1 MFAEAYQIKTG
12 GSLKGADARAALM
25 KAMEDGKVKSDILPL
40 VSQLMNE
47 LSKGGIEKARTSS
60 IAEQA
65 RFQNTQTRMLMN
77 FSESGGES
85 GFARLWRTAAD
96 AMREMD
102 RMAPRIGEFFDKGTQ
117 FLRQAV
123 LLPQSIGRMFD
134 GRDSNFQKW
143 LFGEGETGE
152 KVMTM
157 MFNIKDLFSGFAD
170 LGKLAFEGWSQL
182 FGFLKEQ
189 GFIDTLLEK
198 LITLQRSLLL
208 VIDAVKTAS
217 EGDLSG
223 AFGKMRD
230 ATILA
235 APDMASGV
243 LMGFKSQEEVLAEKA
258 RILEPFR
265 AEDEKRKALRDP
277 ASIFYNDAAG
287 YDQFQKD
294 KALAA
299 AYDQKTG
306 NSSSSTSFSFGD
318 INVTL
323 PEGAGA
329 DDAQRA
335 QMFANMLQNA
345 INEAIPSFN
354 TTQ

>member
-1 MFAEAYQIKTG
+1 M
-12 GSLKGADARAALM
+12 
-25 KAMEDGKVKSDILPL
+25 
-40 VSQLMNE
+40 
-47 LSKGGIEKARTSS
+47 
-60 IAEQA
+60 
-65 RFQNTQTRMLMN
+65 
-77 FSESGGES
+77 
-85 GFARLWRTAAD
+85 
-96 AMREMD
+96 
-102 RMAPRIGEFFDKGTQ
+102 
-117 FLRQAV
+117 
-123 LLPQSIGRMFD
+123 
-134 GRDSNFQKW
+134 
-143 LFGEGETGE
+143 
-152 KVMTM
+152 
-157 MFNIKDLFSGFAD
+157 
-170 LGKLAFEGWSQL
+170 

-235 APDMASGV
+235 APDMVSGV
-243 LMGFKSQEEVLAEKA
+243 LMGFRSQEEVLAEKA

-306 NSSSSTSFSFGD
+306 NSSSSTSFTFGD

-354 TTQ
+354 TTQQ